1 VRSPHAPELFV
12 TAPSTT
18 AVARRGADAVMAGE
32 DPAPPEAS
40 VVIPCLNEAEALGT
54 CIESA
59 AAAMREHGIDGEI
72 IVADNGSFD
81 ESRAIARRMGA
92 VVVDVA
98 ARGYGSALMAGI
110 AAARGR
116 YVVMGDADA
125 SYDFSEIPTFV
136 AKLRQGF
143 DLVQGGRA
151 AAALCW
157 PGAMPWLHRWWGNPM
172 FSASDHDTI
181 QNRAA

>member
-1 VRSPHAPELFV
+1 MRSPHAPELFV

-18 AVARRGADAVMAGE
+18 AVARRGADAVVAGE
-32 DPAPPEAS
+32 DPAPPEVS

-81 ESRAIARRMGA
+81 ESRAIAHRMGA

-125 SYDFSEIPTFV
+125 SHQDQRVRRPHRPKCRSRSTPMAAPRTCRTSERFGTV
-136 AKLRQGF
+136 
-143 DLVQGGRA
+143 GGRSDSSCSA
-151 AAALCW
+151 ARGGCFSRQAA
-157 PGAMPWLHRWWGNPM
+157 R
-172 FSASDHDTI
+172 
-181 QNRAA
+181 